1 MTQVLTGLQFAAR
14 QGRWL
19 LVLGLIA
26 GVALP
31 GLAAFMERQL
41 PIAVALL
48 LFFSALRVGPRQAIG
63 ATRDIGQSLYFV
75 LALQLVLPILFVLLL
90 IATGWRS
97 PLAFGLALMLAA
109 SPISGSPSLT
119 ILLGKDGAPSLR
131 LLIAATA
138 LLPLTTIPVFWMMP
152 DLVGG
157 NSVIGA
163 ALRLLLIIGLATAV
177 AFAIRGT
184 VLKNPGPAGLGA
196 IDGLAALTMAIMV
209 VGLMAAVRPALEH
222 DPGGLAFN
230 LAVAFLA
237 NFGLQVSVYLLLKR
251 PLPDQSAG
259 IAVCAGNRNIALF
272 LAALPAGVME
282 PLLLFIGCYQVP
294 MYLTPI
300 LLRRFYR

>member
-1 MTQVLTGLQFAAR
+1 MTPLLTGLQLAAR

-75 LALQLVLPILFVLLL
+75 LALQLALPILFVLLL

-131 LLIAATA
+131 LLIAGTA

-237 NFGLQVSVYLLLKR
+237 NFGLQVGVYLLLKR